1 METSNESFSEW
12 RRLILHQL
20 EQLESGQKEIEK
32 FMHKMDVRMEKLVT
46 EVNIRAA
53 IVGGVASIFLTVI
66 GGVIIA
72 LIV

>member
-1 METSNESFSEW
+1 MADDNGTFSEW

-20 EQLESGQKEIEK
+20 EQLETGQKELEK
-32 FMHKMDVRMEKLVT
+32 FMHKLDVRMEKLVT

-53 IVGGVASIFLTVI
+53 IVGGAASLVLTVI